1 MPHSTR
7 GNLKDLTQEAKQS
20 LISNERLERKKAS
33 HDAGS
38 KPFMLPNHSFV
49 ETIAT
54 LIEWARYQNGAAII
68 ERNIASI
75 RCARQWPSAFIEFNG
90 RDGLVI
96 EQEYRQPP
104 PDPDRPNRLRFT
116 WWQLDSLRLPAP
128 IMVDASIP
136 GIIFPCLADLCG
148 FVDEKSIELEKIQIP
163 NI

>member
-75 RCARQWPSAFIEFNG
+75 RCARQWPSAFI
-90 RDGLVI
+90 
-96 EQEYRQPP
+96 
-104 PDPDRPNRLRFT
+104 DRPNNGGCINSRDHFPLSRRFV
-116 WWQLDSLRLPAP
+116 R
-128 IMVDASIP
+128 
-136 GIIFPCLADLCG
+136 FRRR
-148 FVDEKSIELEKIQIP
+148 KID
-163 NI
+163 